1 MAKKW
6 KKRVLFAKIESVY
19 GTDSAPAVTDAIL
32 TKNLKL
38 DDPYA
43 GDRVSRDLDLPTL
56 GLQGE
61 INVNPYATLSFDVEI
76 AGSGTAGVAPR
87 YGRLLRACGFT
98 ETIEAGSGPNYVDY
112 DPNSDLD
119 ESCTLK
125 FEGDGVQH
133 VFKGARGNVEMT
145 WQKGIPFYRFTISGL
160 YTRPAAASVGT
171 PNFSGIPVP
180 LPVTKANT
188 TIAVGSFTGPAAS
201 LTCNMGMQIFP
212 RNVIGQEEILL
223 TDRQPTGQI
232 VIDQPDITVL
242 NLFSDFVESHDG
254 INTGA
259 VSLVHGTAAGNI
271 VTFSGP
277 KAQLSTISEGED
289 NGLANYTLNA
299 RYIPDAGDDEVKL
312 RVA

>member
-6 KKRVLFAKIESVY
+6 KKRVIFAKIETVY
-19 GTDSAPAVTDAIL
+19 GTDSTPGVADALL

-56 GLQGE
+56 GLQAE
-61 INVNPYATLSFDVEI
+61 INVNPYATVSFDVEI

-98 ETIEAGSGPNYVDY
+98 ETIEADSGPNFVDY

-119 ESCTLK
+119 ESVTLK
-125 FEGDGVQH
+125 FEGDGQQH
-133 VFKGARGNVEMT
+133 VLKGSRGNVAMN
-145 WQKGIPFYRFTISGL
+145 WQKGIPFYHFTFSGL
-160 YTRPAAASVGT
+160 YTRPTAASVGT
-171 PNFSGIPVP
+171 PDFTGIPVP
-180 LPVTKANT
+180 LPVTKLNT
-188 TIAVGSFTGPAAS
+188 TLTVGAYNGPAAS
-201 LTCNMGMQIFP
+201 LTCDMGMQIYP

-223 TDRQPTGQI
+223 TDRGPAGQI
-232 VIDQPDITVL
+232 VIDQPDIGVID
-242 NLFSDFVESHDG
+242 LFADFLESHAG

-259 VSLVHGTAAGNI
+259 VSLVHGIAAGNK
-271 VTFSGP
+271 VTFTAP
-277 KAQLSTISEGED
+277 KAQLSTVTEGND
-289 NGLANYTLNA
+289 NGLANYSLNA
-299 RYIPDAGDDEVKL
+299 RYIPDVGDDEVKL

>member
-1 MAKKW
+1 MSKKW
-6 KKRVLFAKIESVY
+6 KKRVLFAKIETEY
-19 GTDSAPAVTDAIL
+19 GTDSTPATTDAIL

-38 DDPYA
+38 GDPYA

-56 GLQGE
+56 GLQAE
-61 INVNPYATLSFDVEI
+61 INVNPYATVEFDVEI

-87 YGRLLRACGFT
+87 YGRLLRACGLT
-98 ETIEAGSGPNYVDY
+98 ETINDDSGPHYVDY

-133 VFKGARGNVEMT
+133 ILAGARGNVVMN
-145 WQKGIPFYRFTISGL
+145 WQKGIPFYHFTFSGL
-160 YTRPAAASVGT
+160 YTRPTGSSVGT
-171 PNFSGIPVP
+171 PSFSGIPVP

-188 TIAVGSFTGPAAS
+188 TIAVGAFVGPAAS
-201 LTCNMGMQIFP
+201 LTCDMGMQIYP

-232 VIDQPDITVL
+232 VIDQPDIGDL
-242 NLFSDFVESHDG
+242 NLFSAFVESHNG

-259 VSLVHGTAAGNI
+259 VELVHGIAAGNI

-277 KAQLSTISEGED
+277 AAQLSTIGEGND
-289 NGLANYTLNA
+289 NGLANYTLNT
-299 RYIPDAGDDEVKL
+299 RYIPVSGDDEVKL